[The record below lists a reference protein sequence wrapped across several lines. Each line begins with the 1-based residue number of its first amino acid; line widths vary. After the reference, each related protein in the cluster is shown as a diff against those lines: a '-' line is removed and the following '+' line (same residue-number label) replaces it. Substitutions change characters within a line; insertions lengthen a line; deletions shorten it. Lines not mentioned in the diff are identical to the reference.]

1 MRFSAP
7 KIWFECKI
15 VLSLHSQIQHRT
27 HMEKFLLDPK
37 VPGAFTS
44 EVMHKV
50 VLNGIDFEL
59 PENIWDAIDNA
70 FGNYWNVEVGYG
82 GWPDLNSAVNSI
94 SNWLQNEHIIFPIDK
109 IVTIVNVM
117 FDWIEQVPGAILGD
131 EEVVIPHSYEATEK
145 LRQEIKNQERHLKD
159 ILPNIPGIPVPNFND
174 TLTNFVYISD
184 KLKEFYPRTYTRLT
198 KLFNEM
204 DIEWGE
210 IKGTKD
216 IWIRDYMPIQI
227 SDDRFI
233 VYNYNPDY
241 LKDSGEEYL
250 TDSHSI
256 ADGFLNHCNM
266 SHYDITLDGG
276 NIVTCA
282 GHRVLTDKVFQENGK
297 EKYDPDFCD
306 YISHV
311 LDSRVIFLPW
321 HCDNPQEPDADVYGH
336 ADGLVHWAG
345 DNRILM
351 SNHRDSF
358 PEEADE
364 IKYRLEAVGFEVIEM
379 LFDVQNPN
387 RDYNWAYINYL
398 QVGSKIIV
406 PTFGI
411 PEDKQALKY
420 VREANPGCVVRG
432 FRMRDIAKNGGALH
446 CITWNIKKTHK

>member
-1 MRFSAP
+1 
-7 KIWFECKI
+7 
-15 VLSLHSQIQHRT
+15 
-27 HMEKFLLDPK
+27 MEKFLLDPK
-37 VPGAFTS
+37 APGAFTS

-306 YISHV
+306 YITHV

-321 HCDNPQEPDADVYGH
+321 HCDNPQEPNADVYGH

-345 DNRILM
+345 DNRVLM
-351 SNHRDSF
+351 SNHRDYY

-364 IKYRLEAVGFEVIEM
+364 IRYRLEVVGFEVIEM
-379 LFDVQNPN
+379 LFDVPNPN
-387 RDYNWAYINYL
+387 RDFNWAYINYL

-420 VREANPGCVVRG
+420 IRDANPGCAVRG
-432 FRMRDIAKNGGALH
+432 FRMRDVAKEGGALH
-446 CITWNIKKTHK
+446 CITWNIKKPDLPLEPEGNKSILPF